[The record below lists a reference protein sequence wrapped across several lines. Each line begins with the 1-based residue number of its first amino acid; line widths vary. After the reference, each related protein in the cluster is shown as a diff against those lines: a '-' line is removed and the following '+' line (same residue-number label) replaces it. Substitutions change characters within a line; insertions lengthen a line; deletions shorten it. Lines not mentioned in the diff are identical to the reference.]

1 VLYASV
7 RTAVIVAFLAYVVL
21 SVAGLVVLR
30 ANLAEAASLARAGEL
45 LSRPVLL
52 AAVGALCYAV
62 SFALWLVVLANV
74 PLSQAYPLAVG
85 STLAFSS
92 LFAWA
97 LLGERMTLRLV
108 AGIVTI
114 FAGVVLVTTS

>member
-1 VLYASV
+1 VLLSSV
-7 RTAVIVAFLAYVVL
+7 RGVVVLAFLAYVVL
-21 SVAGLVVLR
+21 SVAGLVLLR
-30 ANLAEAASLARAGEL
+30 ANLAEATGLVRAG
-45 LSRPVLL
+45 SYTSPAVLL
-52 AAVGALCYAV
+52 ATLGALAYAV

-74 PLSQAYPLAVG
+74 PLSQAYPIAVG

-108 AGIVTI
+108 AGIVTV
-114 FAGVVLVTTS
+114 FAGVVLITTS